1 MALIK
6 NLFFPAGGPFY
17 IIIYLNKAEDEGG
30 SIMQF
35 DTLKFADEEVAALIK
50 ENRLLRPRVLRSAQE
65 PVADIDGKRVVNLTS
80 NNYLALANHPEVK
93 KAAVAAIEKYGT
105 GSAAVRTII
114 GTMSIHE
121 ELEEKF
127 AAFKRADAAILFQ
140 SGFTSNVAVC
150 QSLISAPEDLLISDE
165 LNHAS
170 IIDGARLAKG
180 PRKIYRHKDMKHLE
194 EILGSPEAR
203 KARRKMVVTDG
214 VFSMDGDIAPLDE
227 IVALAGRYG
236 AFVMVDDAH
245 ASGVIGE
252 QGRGTVNHFG
262 LDGKVEIQIGTLSKA
277 FAAVGGYA
285 ATTRS
290 LRDYLGSV
298 ARPFLFS
305 SSQPPS
311 VAATC
316 LAVLDILLKEPAR
329 LKSLWDNTA
338 LFKEELKKAGFDTGS
353 SVTPITPV
361 MVGDTEKAL
370 KFSRRL
376 FEEGVFALAIG
387 FPTVPKGKERLRTIV
402 TAGHTVK
409 DIEFAAEKFKK
420 AGKQLGI
427 I

>member
-1 MALIK
+1 MLK
-6 NLFFPAGGPFY
+6 
-17 IIIYLNKAEDEGG
+17 EGTMG
-30 SIMQF
+30 F
-35 DTLKFADEEVAALIK
+35 DTLKFAAEEVAALRK
-50 ENRLLRPRVLRSAQE
+50 ENRFLQPRVLESAQE
-65 PVADIDGKRVVNLTS
+65 PVSVIDGKKVVNLTS
-80 NNYLALANHPEVK
+80 NNYLALANDPKVK
-93 KAAVAAIEKYGT
+93 KAAIEAIEKYGV

-114 GTMSIHE
+114 GTMSLHT

-127 AAFKRADAAILFQ
+127 AAFKHAEASILFQ

-150 QSLISAPEDLLISDE
+150 QSLMSTDQDLLISDE

-170 IIDGARLAKG
+170 IIDGARLAKS
-180 PRKIYRHKDMKHLE
+180 PRKIYRHKDIKHLT
-194 EILGSPEAR
+194 EILESPEAR

-214 VFSMDGDIAPLDE
+214 VFSMDGDVANLDE
-227 IVALAGRYG
+227 VVDVCHRYG

-245 ASGVIGE
+245 ASGVIGKE
-252 QGRGTVNHFG
+252 GRGTVSHFG

-285 ATTRS
+285 ATTRD

-311 VAATC
+311 VSASC
-316 LAVLDILLKEPAR
+316 LAVLDILLTDPSY
-329 LKSLWDNTA
+329 LKRLWDNTA
-338 LFKEELKKAGFDTGS
+338 FFKEEMKKAGFDTGA

-361 MVGDTEKAL
+361 MIGSMEKAVSL
-370 KFSRRL
+370 SKKL
-376 FEEGVFALAIG
+376 FEEGVFALPLG

-409 DIEFAAEKFKK
+409 DLEFAVEKFKK
-420 AGKQLGI
+420 CGKELGI
-427 I
+427 IS

>member
-1 MALIK
+1 M
-6 NLFFPAGGPFY
+6 G
-17 IIIYLNKAEDEGG
+17 
-30 SIMQF
+30 F
-35 DTLKFADEEVAALIK
+35 DTLKFAGEEVAALKK
-50 ENRLLRPRVLRSAQE
+50 ENRFLQPRVLESAQE
-65 PVADIDGKRVVNLTS
+65 PVSVIDGKKVVNLTS
-80 NNYLALANHPEVK
+80 NNYLALANDPKVK
-93 KAAVAAIEKYGT
+93 KAAIEAIEKYGV

-114 GTMSIHE
+114 GTMSLHK

-127 AAFKRADAAILFQ
+127 AAFKHAEASILFQ

-150 QSLISAPEDLLISDE
+150 QSLMSTEQDLLISDE

-170 IIDGARLAKG
+170 IIDGARLAKS
-180 PRKIYRHKDMKHLE
+180 PRKIYRHKDIKHLT
-194 EILGSPEAR
+194 EILESPEAR

-214 VFSMDGDIAPLDE
+214 VFSMDGDVANLDE
-227 IVALAGRYG
+227 VVEVCHRYG

-245 ASGVIGE
+245 ASGVIGKE
-252 QGRGTVNHFG
+252 GRGTVSHFG

-285 ATTRS
+285 ATTRD

-311 VAATC
+311 VAASC
-316 LAVLDILLKEPAR
+316 LAVLDILLNDPSY
-329 LKSLWDNTA
+329 LKRLWDNTA
-338 LFKEELKKAGFDTGS
+338 FFKEEMKKAGFDTGG

-361 MVGDTEKAL
+361 MIGDMDKAKTL
-370 KFSRRL
+370 SARL
-376 FEEGVFALAIG
+376 FEEGVFALPLG

-409 DIEFAAEKFKK
+409 DLEFAVEKFKK
-420 AGKQLGI
+420 CGKELGVI
-427 I
+427 